1 MEKRIF
7 VKGIIGYLL
16 LLPVMFFMVLSVDV
30 QAIPNFINGT
40 LNDTTGWVVT
50 GKVTDERGKPLKG
63 AVVFIKD
70 KNTGGRTD
78 GKGRFFVNADSNDI
92 LLFSYVGKEMRSIP
106 VARQKVMEVRLYRA
120 VWVLEDSYPV
130 VCVKEKTDE
139 VFEPIEVMP
148 EFPGDVFVW
157 ISGRIKYPEKAYEKR
172 IEGEVQ
178 ISFAID
184 KRGRVKRVNV
194 VRSTDVLL
202 EREAIR
208 VVKAMPRWK
217 PAKQNRKNVEIECL
231 IPVSFLLK

>member
-1 MEKRIF
+1 MGKRIF
-7 VKGIIGYLL
+7 GKGITGYLF
-16 LLPVMFFMVLSVDV
+16 LLPVMFFMMLSVDV
-30 QAIPNFINGT
+30 QAIPYFINGT

-50 GKVTDERGKPLKG
+50 GKVTDEGGKPLKG

-70 KNTGGRTD
+70 KNTGGLTD
-78 GKGRFFVNADSNDI
+78 GRGRFFVNADSNDI

-139 VFEPIEVMP
+139 VFEPVEVMP

-157 ISGRIKYPEKAYEKR
+157 ISGQIKYPEKAYEKG

-194 VRSTDVLL
+194 IQSTDVLL